1 MATPSTPSKEFAE
14 NLQRPPWIFSYC
26 ASMYYITFMG
36 KWLEQ
41 SCSTQIE
48 SSVPFIT
55 ICQIN
60 EYPACPTPTPYS
72 AEDKDYL
79 HIEIEM
85 GGGRG
90 CLVDETGKPDNMLSI
105 YSLITSS
112 LITRTKKD

>member
-1 MATPSTPSKEFAE
+1 MHLCTTLLLWE
-14 NLQRPPWIFSYC
+14 NGWNNLAARKLSQVF
-26 ASMYYITFMG
+26 
-36 KWLEQ
+36 L
-41 SCSTQIE
+41 
-48 SSVPFIT
+48 PFIT